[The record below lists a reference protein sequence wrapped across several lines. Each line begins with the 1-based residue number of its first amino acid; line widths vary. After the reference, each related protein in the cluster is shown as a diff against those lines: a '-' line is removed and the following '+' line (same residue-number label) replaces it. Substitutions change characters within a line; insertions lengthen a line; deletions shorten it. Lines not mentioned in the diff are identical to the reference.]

1 MHEVLREEVV
11 RPAGAAGSDRRM
23 KAQAP
28 LFAVTIGL
36 LAATAARAES
46 AQTLSG
52 AQIRARFAGMQLTD
66 EVHYRFVYDRDG
78 TLRSYAMSVKK
89 RGKWI
94 VDKDKLCLYLN
105 EPDDGCYEVS
115 FRQDVHIDAC
125 RAGINPGRHSSDAAR
140 S

>member
-1 MHEVLREEVV
+1 
-11 RPAGAAGSDRRM
+11 M

-36 LAATAARAES
+36 LAATGALAES
-46 AQTLSG
+46 TQKLSG
-52 AQIRARFAGMQLTD
+52 TQIRARFAGMQLTD

-105 EPDDGCYEVS
+105 EPDDGCYKVS
-115 FRQDVHIDAC
+115 LSDKTFTLTPVGLGSTLD
-125 RAGINPGRHSSDAAR
+125 GILQMPPDRE
-140 S
+140 